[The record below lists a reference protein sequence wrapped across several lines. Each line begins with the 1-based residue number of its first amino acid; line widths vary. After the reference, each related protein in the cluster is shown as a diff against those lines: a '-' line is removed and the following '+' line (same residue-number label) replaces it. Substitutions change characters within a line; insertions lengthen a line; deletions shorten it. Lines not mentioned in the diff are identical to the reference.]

1 MKNKLHPGR
10 YSLVG
15 SWHWMSL
22 EMYCDGRWQLLQEYA
37 PGDYVWNFSS
47 DGLLRSTS
55 NIDLPFVARYDYG
68 FGGLLSF
75 EGVDFLRG
83 ERHARIAECWGVEW
97 EGESEAEIILYDC
110 DDDALLLPRR
120 IRMMRV

>member
-1 MKNKLHPGR
+1 MRSLLGEMPRR
-10 YSLVG
+10 YRPR
-15 SWHWMSL
+15 
-22 EMYCDGRWQLLQEYA
+22 YIA
-37 PGDYVWNFSS
+37 
-47 DGLLRSTS
+47 
-55 NIDLPFVARYDYG
+55 PFVARYDYG